1 VGIELQLKI
10 NNDPRLKSFIRENP
24 IWYKRLTRD
33 PNLFKEFVID
43 MKNKYKITTGDRI
56 NKALNNLSMIE
67 AFFDVLK

>member
-1 VGIELQLKI
+1 
-10 NNDPRLKSFIRENP
+10 
-24 IWYKRLTRD
+24 
-33 PNLFKEFVID
+33 